1 MTCNCDKCFEHIEDD
16 DYEIERLQDIVT
28 ICEFLIKHKKNKK
41 NKMSV
46 EELMKYLDEQSSK
59 ETKKEDKKE
68 KNKKEESDIK
78 KETVLYNKYSTRYPY
93 PNSTTYTYRYN
104 PSAHDH

>member
-16 DYEIERLQDIVT
+16 DYEIERLQDIIT

-46 EELMKYLDEQSSK
+46 EELMQYLDKQS
-59 ETKKEDKKE
+59 
-68 KNKKEESDIK
+68 
-78 KETVLYNKYSTRYPY
+78 
-93 PNSTTYTYRYN
+93 
-104 PSAHDH
+104 